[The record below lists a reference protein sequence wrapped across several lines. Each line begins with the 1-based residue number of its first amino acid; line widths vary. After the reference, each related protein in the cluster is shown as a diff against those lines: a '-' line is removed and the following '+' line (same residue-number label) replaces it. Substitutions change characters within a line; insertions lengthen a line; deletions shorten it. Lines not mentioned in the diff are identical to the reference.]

1 MEILIL
7 GHVIGDFYLQNNKI
21 AEKKKKSKKY
31 MLLHCGLYGAIMYF
45 PIWIL
50 NRSIERTLWIVFLVA
65 LSHLVIDWNKIKCD
79 KKFSEYE
86 HVIFGLDQIIH
97 LFILFIIFFAE
108 KNEGYIQLRECWMIN
123 IWSVDIKVIRAILA
137 MLICCKPSAI
147 FISLIFKRIPNTVE
161 TADKD
166 QANPNIGNESIKIG
180 SWIGILEREIILILG
195 LLGQYGAI
203 GFVLTAKSVARF
215 NQLEKKAF
223 AEKYLV
229 GTLLSTLIALACSAF
244 CTMNIAI

>member
-1 MEILIL
+1 MEILVL

-21 AEKKKKSKKY
+21 AERKKKSKKY
-31 MLLHCGLYGAIMYF
+31 LLLHCGLYSTMMYF

-50 NRSIERTLWIVFLVA
+50 NKSIEKTLWIVFFIA
-65 LSHLVIDWNKIKCD
+65 LSHLVIDWNKVKYD

-86 HVIFGLDQIIH
+86 HIIFVLDQIIH
-97 LFILFIIFFAE
+97 LFILFIIFYVE

-123 IWSVDIKVIRAILA
+123 IWNVDINAIRAVLA
-137 MLICCKPSAI
+137 ILICCKPSAI
-147 FISLIFKRIPNTVE
+147 LISLIFKRIPNTVE
-161 TADKD
+161 IADKD
-166 QANPNIGNESIKIG
+166 QDNPDIGNESIKIG

-195 LLGQYGAI
+195 LMGQYGAI

-229 GTLLSTLIALACSAF
+229 GTLLSALIALACSVF
-244 CTMNIAI
+244 CTMNIAV